1 MQHKGRLAIAIALLL
16 ALATPVHAATPKAG
30 AKCTKA
36 GITATAAGKKFTCVK
51 LGTKLVWNKGVT
63 VQAAP
68 KVDVKPVEPK
78 PTTTKESDQVKDT
91 FLLSLSNMKKEMV
104 PQSVKQLFKYHYS
117 PNAVESYKITVEK
130 ELELSMSYFGSVY
143 KDTKQFN
150 VFYGT
155 EKDLDWIIKA
165 WKVYD
170 LDKNGYSANDYGG
183 RIERAKKGSIDPNNA
198 LVIGSV
204 PSQDGQSHF
213 SILRHSLRPDNTPA
227 FIAHE
232 AVHIV
237 QQNLTQ
243 SKTDRMPCWL
253 REGSAE
259 LFSLFIMSEKNGT
272 ENARK
277 LKEQNVMNGYQFASY
292 EVEIRKF
299 NKDEWFDHIKGLEGN
314 FRDGCD
320 FTKFLAYGTGFLLS
334 EALMAESGFAKMMDF
349 WRAFSLDKDWRD
361 SFKTIYGVELD
372 VWYKTKGVPYVMS
385 EYARVPGYK

>member
-1 MQHKGRLAIAIALLL
+1 MQHKVRLAIAIALLL

-30 AKCTKA
+30 AKCTKV

-51 LGTKLVWNKGVT
+51 SGTKLVWNKGVT

-68 KVDVKPVEPK
+68 KVDVKPVEPI
-78 PTTTKESDQVKDT
+78 PTKGSAQVKDT
-91 FLLSLSNMKKEMV
+91 FLLSLSNMKKSMV
-104 PQSVKQLFKYHYS
+104 PQPVKQLFKYHYS
-117 PNAVESYKITVEK
+117 PNASESYKVIVEK
-130 ELELSMSYFGSVY
+130 ELELSMSYFASVY

-155 EKDLDWIIKA
+155 EKDLDWIIEA

-170 LDKNGYSANDYGG
+170 LDKNGSTARDYGG
-183 RIERAKKGSIDPNNA
+183 RIERAKRGSSDPNNA

-213 SILRHSLRPDNTPA
+213 SIIRHSLRADNTPA

-232 AVHIV
+232 AIHIV

-259 LFSLFIMSEKNGT
+259 LFSLFIMSEKNGA

-334 EALMAESGFAKMMDF
+334 EALMAESGYAKMMDL

-361 SFKTIYGVELD
+361 SFKTIYGVEID
-372 VWYKTKGVPYVMS
+372 VWYKTKGIPYVMS

>member
-1 MQHKGRLAIAIALLL
+1 MNKRLIAFL
-16 ALATPVHAATPKAG
+16 AVLSLFLSAPLIPANAAAKAG
-30 AKCTKA
+30 AKCTKP
-36 GITATAAGKKFTCVK
+36 GNTEVVKGKTFTCIK
-51 LGTKLVWNKGVT
+51 SGKKLVWDKGS
-63 VQAAP
+63 AI
-68 KVDVKPVEPK
+68 KG
-78 PTTTKESDQVKDT
+78 SDSKTDI
-91 FLLSLSNMKKEMV
+91 FALSLSNMKKSMI
-104 PQSVKQLFKYHYS
+104 PQPIKQPFKYHYS
-117 PNAVESYKITVEK
+117 PNAIESYKAIVEK
-130 ELELSMSYFGSVY
+130 ELELSMSYFASVY

-155 EKDLDWIIKA
+155 EKDLDWIIEA

-170 LDKNGYSANDYGG
+170 LDKNGYTANDYRG
-183 RIERAKKGSIDPNNA
+183 RIERAKKGSGDPNNS

-213 SILRHSLRPDNTPA
+213 SILRHSLRPNNTPA

-232 AVHIV
+232 AIHIV

-259 LFSLFIMSEKNGT
+259 LFSLFIVSEIYGADS
-272 ENARK
+272 ARK
-277 LKEQNVMNGYQFASY
+277 TKEQSVMNGYQFASY

-299 NKDEWFDHIKGLEGN
+299 NKAEWFDHIKGLEGN

-320 FTKFLAYGTGFLLS
+320 FTKFLSYGTGFLLS
-334 EALMAESGFAKMMDF
+334 EALMAESGYVKMMDF

-361 SFKTIYGVELD
+361 SFKTIYGVDID
-372 VWYKTKGVPYVMS
+372 VWYKTKGIPYVMS

>member
-1 MQHKGRLAIAIALLL
+1 MQHKVRLAIAIALLL

-51 LGTKLVWNKGVT
+51 SGTKLVWNKGVT

-117 PNAVESYKITVEK
+117 PNAVESYKVTVEK
-130 ELELSMSYFGSVY
+130 ELELSMSYFASVY

-170 LDKNGYSANDYGG
+170 LDKNGYTANDYGG

-232 AVHIV
+232 AIHIV

-334 EALMAESGFAKMMDF
+334 EALMAESGYAKMMDF

-372 VWYKTKGVPYVMS
+372 VWYKAKGIPYVMS

>member
-1 MQHKGRLAIAIALLL
+1 MQHKVRLAIAIALLL
-16 ALATPVHAATPKAG
+16 ALATPVQATAPKAG

-36 GITATAAGKKFTCVK
+36 GATATAAGKKFTCVK
-51 LGTKLVWNKGVT
+51 SGTKLVWNKGVT
-63 VQAAP
+63 IKAAP
-68 KVDVKPVEPK
+68 KVDVKPAEPT
-78 PTTTKESDQVKDT
+78 PTKGSAQVKDT

-104 PQSVKQLFKYHYS
+104 PQPVNQLFKYHYS
-117 PNAVESYKITVEK
+117 PNAIESYKVTVEK
-130 ELELSMSYFGSVY
+130 ELEWSMSYFGSVY

-170 LDKNGYSANDYGG
+170 LDKNGYTANDYGG
-183 RIERAKKGSIDPNNA
+183 RIERAKKGPSDPNNS

-227 FIAHE
+227 FIPHE
-232 AVHIV
+232 TVHIV

-259 LFSLFIMSEKNGT
+259 LFSLFLVSEKYGA

-299 NKDEWFDHIKGLEGN
+299 NQAEWFDHIKGLEGN
-314 FRDGCD
+314 FRDGCEY
-320 FTKFLAYGTGFLLS
+320 TKFLAYGTGFLLS
-334 EALMAESGFAKMMDF
+334 EALMAESGYAKMMDF

>member
-1 MQHKGRLAIAIALLL
+1 MNKRLIAFLSVLSLFLSSPLSPAN
-16 ALATPVHAATPKAG
+16 AAAKAG
-30 AKCTKA
+30 AKCTKP
-36 GITATAAGKKFTCVK
+36 GNIEVVKGKTFTCVK
-51 LGTKLVWNKGVT
+51 SGKKVVWKKGTASKG
-63 VQAAP
+63 
-68 KVDVKPVEPK
+68 
-78 PTTTKESDQVKDT
+78 SDSKTDT
-91 FLLSLSNMKKEMV
+91 FSLSLSNMKKSMI
-104 PQSVKQLFKYHYS
+104 PQPIKLPFKYHYS
-117 PNAVESYKITVEK
+117 PNAIESYKTIIEK
-130 ELELSMSYFGSVY
+130 ELELSMSYFASVY
-143 KDTKQFN
+143 KNTKQFN

-155 EKDLDWIIKA
+155 EKDLDWIIEA

-170 LDKNGYSANDYGG
+170 LDNDGSTARDYGG
-183 RIERAKKGSIDPNNA
+183 RIERAKKGSSDPNNS

-204 PSQDGQSHF
+204 PSRDGQSHF

-232 AVHIV
+232 AIHIV

-259 LFSLFIMSEKNGT
+259 LFSLFIVSEQYGADR
-272 ENARK
+272 ARK
-277 LKEQNVMNGYQFASY
+277 TKEQSVMNGYQFATY

-299 NKDEWFDHIKGLEGN
+299 NKAEWFDHIKGLEGN

-320 FTKFLAYGTGFLLS
+320 VSKFLSYGTGLLLS
-334 EALMAESGFAKMMDF
+334 EVLMAESGYAKMMDF

-361 SFKTIYGVELD
+361 SFKTIYGVEID
-372 VWYKTKGVPYVMS
+372 VWYKTKGIPYVMS

>member
-1 MQHKGRLAIAIALLL
+1 MQTRVGVVVGFALLL
-16 ALATPVHAATPKAG
+16 TFATPVQAATPKAG

-51 LGTKLVWNKGVT
+51 SGTKLVWNKGVT

-68 KVDVKPVEPK
+68 KVDVKPVEPT
-78 PTTTKESDQVKDT
+78 PTKGSAQVKDT

-104 PQSVKQLFKYHYS
+104 PQPVNQLFKYHYS
-117 PNAVESYKITVEK
+117 PNAIESYKVTVEK
-130 ELELSMSYFGSVY
+130 ELEWSMSYFGSVY

-170 LDKNGYSANDYGG
+170 LDKNGYTANDYGG
-183 RIERAKKGSIDPNNA
+183 RIERAKKGPSDPNNS

-204 PSQDGQSHF
+204 PSQDGPSHF

-227 FIAHE
+227 FIPHE

-259 LFSLFIMSEKNGT
+259 LFSLFLVSEKYGA

-314 FRDGCD
+314 FRDGCEY
-320 FTKFLAYGTGFLLS
+320 TKFLAYGTGLLLS

>member
-1 MQHKGRLAIAIALLL
+1 MSKRLIAFL
-16 ALATPVHAATPKAG
+16 AVLSLSLSAPLIPANAAAKAG
-30 AKCTKA
+30 AKCTKP
-36 GITATAAGKKFTCVK
+36 GNTEVVKGKTFTCIK
-51 LGTKLVWNKGVT
+51 SGKKLVWGKGT
-63 VQAAP
+63 AS
-68 KVDVKPVEPK
+68 KG
-78 PTTTKESDQVKDT
+78 SDSKTDI
-91 FLLSLSNMKKEMV
+91 FALSLSNMKKSMI
-104 PQSVKQLFKYHYS
+104 PQPIKQSFKYHYS
-117 PNAVESYKITVEK
+117 PNAIESYKAIVEK
-130 ELELSMSYFGSVY
+130 ELELSMSYFASVY

-155 EKDLDWIIKA
+155 EKDLDWIIEA

-170 LDKNGYSANDYGG
+170 LDKYGYTANDYRG
-183 RIERAKKGSIDPNNA
+183 RIERSKKGSSESNSS

-213 SILRHSLRPDNTPA
+213 SILRHSLRPNNTPA

-232 AVHIV
+232 AIHIV

-259 LFSLFIMSEKNGT
+259 LFSLFIVSEMYGADS
-272 ENARK
+272 ARK
-277 LKEQNVMNGYQFASY
+277 TKEQSVMNGYQFASY

-299 NKDEWFDHIKGLEGN
+299 NKAEWFDHIKGLEGN
-314 FRDGCD
+314 FRDSCD
-320 FTKFLAYGTGFLLS
+320 VAKFLSYGTGFLLS
-334 EALMAESGFAKMMDF
+334 EALMAESGYAKMMDF

-361 SFKTIYGVELD
+361 SFKTIYGVDID
-372 VWYKTKGVPYVMS
+372 VWYKTKGIPYVMS

>member
-1 MQHKGRLAIAIALLL
+1 MQHKARLAVAIALLL
-16 ALATPVHAATPKAG
+16 ALATPVQAATPKAG

-51 LGTKLVWNKGVT
+51 SGTKLVWNKGVT
-63 VQAAP
+63 IKAAP
-68 KVDVKPVEPK
+68 KVDVKPVEPT
-78 PTTTKESDQVKDT
+78 PTKGSAQVKDT

-104 PQSVKQLFKYHYS
+104 PQPVKQLFKYHYS
-117 PNAVESYKITVEK
+117 PNAVESYKVTVEK
-130 ELELSMSYFGSVY
+130 ELELSMSYFASVY

-170 LDKNGYSANDYGG
+170 LDKNGYAANDYGG

-232 AVHIV
+232 AIHIV

-259 LFSLFIMSEKNGT
+259 LFSLFIMSEKNGA

-334 EALMAESGFAKMMDF
+334 EALMAESGYAKMMDF

-361 SFKTIYGVELD
+361 SFKTIYGVEID
-372 VWYKTKGVPYVMS
+372 VWYKTKGIPYVMS

>member
-1 MQHKGRLAIAIALLL
+1 MNKRLIAFLSVLSLFLSSPISPAN
-16 ALATPVHAATPKAG
+16 AAAKAG
-30 AKCTKA
+30 AKCTKS
-36 GITATAAGKKFTCVK
+36 GNIEVVKGKTFTCIK
-51 LGTKLVWNKGVT
+51 SGKKLVWNKGT
-63 VQAAP
+63 AS
-68 KVDVKPVEPK
+68 KG
-78 PTTTKESDQVKDT
+78 SDSNTDI
-91 FLLSLSNMKKEMV
+91 FSLSLLNMKKSMI
-104 PQSVKQLFKYHYS
+104 PQPIKQPFKYHYS
-117 PNAVESYKITVEK
+117 PNAIESYKTIVEK
-130 ELELSMSYFGSVY
+130 ELELSMSYFASVY
-143 KDTKQFN
+143 KETKQFN

-155 EKDLDWIIKA
+155 EKDLDWIIEA

-170 LDKNGYSANDYGG
+170 LDKNGYTANDYRG
-183 RIERAKKGSIDPNNA
+183 RIERSKKGSSDPNNS

-213 SILRHSLRPDNTPA
+213 SILRHSLRPNNTPA

-232 AVHIV
+232 AIHIV

-259 LFSLFIMSEKNGT
+259 LFSLFIVSEIYGADS
-272 ENARK
+272 ARK
-277 LKEQNVMNGYQFASY
+277 TKEQSVMNGYQFASY

-299 NKDEWFDHIKGLEGN
+299 NKAEWFDHIKGLEGN
-314 FRDGCD
+314 FRDVCD
-320 FTKFLAYGTGFLLS
+320 VSKFLSYGTGLLLS

-361 SFKTIYGVELD
+361 SFKSIYGVDVD
-372 VWYKTKGVPYVMS
+372 VWYKTKGIPYVMS

>member
-1 MQHKGRLAIAIALLL
+1 MNKRLIAFLSVLSLFLSSPISPAN
-16 ALATPVHAATPKAG
+16 AAAKAG
-30 AKCTKA
+30 AKCTKS
-36 GITATAAGKKFTCVK
+36 GNIEVVKGKTFTCIK
-51 LGTKLVWNKGVT
+51 SGKKLVWNKGT
-63 VQAAP
+63 AS
-68 KVDVKPVEPK
+68 KG
-78 PTTTKESDQVKDT
+78 SDSNTDI
-91 FLLSLSNMKKEMV
+91 FSLSLLNMKKSMI
-104 PQSVKQLFKYHYS
+104 PQPIKQPFKYHYS
-117 PNAVESYKITVEK
+117 PNAIESYKTIVEK
-130 ELELSMSYFGSVY
+130 ELELSMSYFASVY
-143 KDTKQFN
+143 KETKQFN

-155 EKDLDWIIKA
+155 EKDLDWIIEA

-170 LDKNGYSANDYGG
+170 LDKNGYTANDYRG
-183 RIERAKKGSIDPNNA
+183 RIERSKKGSSDPNNS

-213 SILRHSLRPDNTPA
+213 SILRHSLRPNNTPA

-232 AVHIV
+232 SIHIV
-237 QQNLTQ
+237 QQSLTQ

-259 LFSLFIMSEKNGT
+259 LFSLFIMSEQYGADR
-272 ENARK
+272 ARK
-277 LKEQNVMNGYQFASY
+277 TKEQSVMNGYQFATY

-299 NKDEWFDHIKGLEGN
+299 NKAEWFDHIKGLEGN

-320 FTKFLAYGTGFLLS
+320 VSKFLSYGTGLLLS

-361 SFKTIYGVELD
+361 SFKTIYGVDID
-372 VWYKTKGVPYVMS
+372 VWYKTKGIPYVMS